1 MNRLEPRSCKKSFGF
16 MQEPAEQISDV
27 NLKLTPALG
36 NPRDAGRLKRER
48 LEGRLVK
55 GLHVF

>member
-1 MNRLEPRSCKKSFGF
+1 